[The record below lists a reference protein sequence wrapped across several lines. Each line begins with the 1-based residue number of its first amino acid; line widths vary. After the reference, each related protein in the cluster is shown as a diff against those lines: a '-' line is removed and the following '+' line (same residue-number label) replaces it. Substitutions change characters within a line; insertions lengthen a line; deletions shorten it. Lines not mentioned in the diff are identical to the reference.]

1 MTGIRPRL
9 PILLLVWTGWSD
21 AAHSPDS
28 ATQAGYQWTQVR
40 PFGSG
45 AFQESWAPGRVPLAL
60 KPIPGPENRL
70 WMVGGR
76 GVWSSSDGV
85 QWDRVQTELPWG
97 DRFGAVTV
105 YFRGEL
111 WSLGGEERSIKK
123 NDLYHSP
130 DGVRWTAAPA
140 PPWSPRRWHAAI
152 VYRDRL
158 WVLGGLDSKSQ
169 SDVWSTTDGLT
180 WRQVSLRA
188 PWTPRGGHAVVVW
201 RQRLCVVG
209 GGLGSQ
215 GMNDVWCST
224 DGLAWSRL
232 TARADWTPRAFAG
245 VAVVDDRLWVFGG
258 SATGSIGD
266 ASWLN
271 DVWVSR
277 DGTRWERQTDH
288 APWSPRAPE
297 YSTVFLDRLWIFGGK
312 GLEANGRGGF
322 ADDVWTLTRVP

>member
-1 MTGIRPRL
+1 MAGTRHRL
-9 PILLLVWTGWSD
+9 PVLLLVWIGSTD
-21 AAHSPDS
+21 AAHSPDP
-28 ATQAGYQWTQVR
+28 ATEGYQWAQVR

-45 AFQESWAPGRVPLAL
+45 AFQEAWTPDRVPLAL
-60 KPIPGPENRL
+60 KPVPGPENRL

-76 GVWSSSDGV
+76 GVWSSPDGL
-85 QWDRVQTELPWG
+85 QWDRVQTALPWG

-105 YFRGEL
+105 LFRGEL
-111 WSLGGEERSIKK
+111 WSLGGEERGIKK
-123 NDLYHSP
+123 NDVYHSP
-130 DGVRWTAAPA
+130 DGVRWTAAPV
-140 PPWSPRRWHAAI
+140 PPWSPRRWHAAT

-158 WVLGGLDSKSQ
+158 WVLGGLDSKSR
-169 SDVWSTTDGLT
+169 SDVWETADGAT
-180 WRQVSLRA
+180 WRQVSIRA
-188 PWTPRGGHAVVVW
+188 PWAPRGGHAVVVW

-215 GMNDVWCST
+215 GMTDVWCST

-258 SATGSIGD
+258 SATRSSGD
-266 ASWLN
+266 AAWLN

-277 DGTRWERQTDH
+277 DGARWEQRTDH

-297 YSTVFLDRLWIFGGK
+297 YNALFLDRLWIFGGK

-322 ADDVWTLTRVP
+322 ADDVWTLTRMR